1 MDCKIVNIIKSL
13 RQNNVEIHMKQAQE
27 KILTL

>member
-13 RQNNVEIHMKQAQE
+13 RQNNVEIQMKKAQE